1 MSTWQPENV
10 RPGAAVLDRRQAGF
24 TLIELVITIVLVG
37 IIGTI
42 GSLLIMQGAKEYI
55 AQDVRA
61 GLTNQGR
68 LGIERMAREVRAIR
82 SRTAAD
88 IPTWSA
94 GALQFTDVAGTSITY
109 TVGAGT
115 LTRNGTALA
124 SDVSAL
130 TFSYLQN
137 DGVTAAT
144 LPTNIWIIR
153 ISLTVTRA
161 GESQT
166 LRTRVHPRSFT

>member
-1 MSTWQPENV
+1 MSDKRPENV
-10 RPGAAVLDRRQAGF
+10 NRGERVRDRWQAGF

-37 IIGTI
+37 VIGGI
-42 GSLLIMQGAKEYI
+42 GSVLIMQGTKEYI

-61 GLTNQGR
+61 GLTDQSR
-68 LGIERMAREVRAIR
+68 LGIERMAHEIRGIR

-88 IPTWSA
+88 IPTWTA
-94 GALQFTDVAGTSITY
+94 GTLQFTDVGGTSITY
-109 TVGAGT
+109 TVAAGT

-153 ISLTVTRA
+153 ISLTVTRS

-166 LRTRVHPRSFT
+166 LRIRVHPRSFT

>member
-1 MSTWQPENV
+1 MATGYPEDT
-10 RPGAAVLDRRQAGF
+10 RPRALDLGRRQTGF

-37 IIGTI
+37 IIASI
-42 GSLLIMQGAKEYI
+42 GSLLIMQGTKEYI

-61 GLTNQGR
+61 GLATQGR
-68 LGIERMAREVRAIR
+68 LGIERMAREVRTIR
-82 SRTAAD
+82 SRTLAD
-88 IPTWSA
+88 IPVWGA
-94 GALQFTDVAGTSITY
+94 GTLQFTDLTGTSVTY

-130 TFSYLQN
+130 AMSYFQS

-144 LPTNIWIIR
+144 AATNIWIIQ
-153 ISLTVTRA
+153 ITLTVTRS

-166 LRTRVHPRSFT
+166 LRLRVHPRSFT